1 MTEEEVNAK
10 ILEMNKEL
18 FANKL
23 NIDLDRCYDNM
34 NVIFNNVIN
43 AFQKDMELRI
53 YEISFDSES
62 ILTREEI
69 EFKTKEFFDKLRE
82 NIKNMI
88 ITNKS
93 LLVNDI
99 SNQSLDNYIND
110 IEVCGNNLYERISNL
125 YLKEIEL
132 LLKDLGRKLD
142 VYSIARLT
150 KILKE
155 IIYKN
160 FMDRSKTT
168 IESTHVILK
177 NNVSNNSLYLDNM
190 NKSSIKGR

>member
-190 NKSSIKGR
+190 NKS

>member
-1 MTEEEVNAK
+1 MTEEEVNAR

>member
-1 MTEEEVNAK
+1 
-10 ILEMNKEL
+10 
-18 FANKL
+18 
-23 NIDLDRCYDNM
+23 
-34 NVIFNNVIN
+34 
-43 AFQKDMELRI
+43 
-53 YEISFDSES
+53 
-62 ILTREEI
+62 
-69 EFKTKEFFDKLRE
+69 
-82 NIKNMI
+82 MI

-110 IEVCGNNLYERISNL
+110 IEVCGNNLYKRISNL

-168 IESTHVILK
+168 IESAHVILK